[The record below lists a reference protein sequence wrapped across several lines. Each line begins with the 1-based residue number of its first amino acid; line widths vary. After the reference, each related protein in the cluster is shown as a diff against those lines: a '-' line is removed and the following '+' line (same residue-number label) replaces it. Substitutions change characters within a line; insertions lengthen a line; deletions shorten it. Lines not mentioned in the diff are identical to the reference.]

1 MQQRA
6 DLIITPKLMIYL
18 KLGLQKPGITLISY
32 YNLFSSTKYYLRKA
46 NNRVMKEALSRKD
59 FVKHFMQNRCHLRV
73 HSFSTDTKFSE
84 KVSGVRNAS
93 FSENFADVL
102 HE

>member
-1 MQQRA
+1 
-6 DLIITPKLMIYL
+6 
-18 KLGLQKPGITLISY
+18 
-32 YNLFSSTKYYLRKA
+32 
-46 NNRVMKEALSRKD
+46 MKEALSRKD

-73 HSFSTDTKFSE
+73 HSFSTYAKFSE